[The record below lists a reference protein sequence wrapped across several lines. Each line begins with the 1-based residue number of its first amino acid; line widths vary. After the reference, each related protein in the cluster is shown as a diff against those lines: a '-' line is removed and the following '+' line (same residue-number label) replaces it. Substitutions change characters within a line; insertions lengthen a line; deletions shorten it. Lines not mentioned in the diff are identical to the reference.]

1 MVLEKRIDR
10 LADRMDRLE
19 ARMEPVAAPLP
30 QRRHPHPLV
39 GLSEDCS
46 PYKLRRPAR

>member
-10 LADRMDRLE
+10 LADRMDRLA

>member
-1 MVLEKRIDR
+1 MVLEKRTNR

-19 ARMEPVAAPLP
+19 ARMAPVAAPPP